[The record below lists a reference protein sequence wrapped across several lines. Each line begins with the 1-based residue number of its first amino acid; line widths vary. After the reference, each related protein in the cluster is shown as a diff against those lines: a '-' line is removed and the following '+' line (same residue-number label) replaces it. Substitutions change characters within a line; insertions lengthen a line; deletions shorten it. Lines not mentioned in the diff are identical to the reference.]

1 MWQLTIY
8 PEFVEHIP
16 ESPPINEEFPDDA
29 LLKVD
34 TDPWYV
40 HIANYLVTGELLN
53 EWTTQER
60 RFFLSKMHAYY
71 QEKPFLCKYC
81 ADQIIRKCALEEEEQ
96 GILMQC
102 HAYACGGHFST
113 QKTAMKVLQ
122 SGFYWSTIFKDAHE
136 VCKSCDK
143 CQRLGKLTKRHMMP
157 LNPILVVELF
167 DVWGLDFMR
176 PFPSCFGHSYILVG
190 VDYVSK

>member
-1 MWQLTIY
+1 M
-8 PEFVEHIP
+8 
-16 ESPPINEEFPDDA
+16 
-29 LLKVD
+29 
-34 TDPWYV
+34 
-40 HIANYLVTGELLN
+40 
-53 EWTTQER
+53 
-60 RFFLSKMHAYY
+60 
-71 QEKPFLCKYC
+71 CKYC

-102 HAYACGGHFST
+102 HAYAYRDHLST
-113 QKTAMKVLQ
+113 QKTAFKVLQ
-122 SGFYWSTIFKDAHE
+122 SGFYWPTVFKDAPK
-136 VCKSCDK
+136 VCKSRDK
-143 CQRLGKLTKRHMMP
+143 CQRLRKLTKRHMMP